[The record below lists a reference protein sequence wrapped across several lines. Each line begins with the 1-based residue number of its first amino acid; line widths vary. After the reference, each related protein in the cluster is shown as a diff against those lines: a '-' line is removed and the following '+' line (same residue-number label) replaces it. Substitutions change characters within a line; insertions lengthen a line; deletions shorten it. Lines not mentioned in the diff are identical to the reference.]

1 MQIRNAFNLS
11 VNDLFSKKL
20 ICKSQAKSLAYGRRV
35 FYWQE
40 DIKND
45 GQENKQSYWLKTQM
59 LQSEIEFE
67 KSFQRELNFYQSLT
81 FEEAQ
86 KIALN
91 FQIISHITQ
100 FEKLKLGMPLL
111 VLPHAKLLF
120 DENVQTL
127 SIDQI
132 KHKMIQALSVL
143 ENLHKAGWLH
153 ADLKTEHFVVDG
165 RKAKLIDF
173 EQSVKI
179 VDIEKNTYLTAT
191 PRYMA
196 PELFHGEVKSIESDI
211 YALGIIFYEWLKQ
224 ERLSAKNYYDWAV
237 LHCQKLEIE
246 LPEAYLCFKTTLNT
260 MLNKKKMH
268 RLTDISALKMHLIT
282 ENV

>member
-11 VNDLFSKKL
+11 VNDLFFKKL
-20 ICKSQAKSLAYGRRV
+20 ICKSQAKSLAFGRRV

-143 ENLHKAGWLH
+143 ENLHKTGWLH

-165 RKAKLIDF
+165 WQAKLIDF

-196 PELFHGEVKSIESDI
+196 PELFHAESKSIASDI

-246 LPEAYLCFKTTLNT
+246 LPEAYLCFKTTLNA
-260 MLNKKKMH
+260 MLKKQKKH
-268 RLTDISALKMHLIT
+268 RLTDISALKMQLII

>member
-1 MQIRNAFNLS
+1 MQISNAFNLS
-11 VNDLFSKKL
+11 ANDLFSKKL
-20 ICKSQAKSLAYGRRV
+20 ICKSQAKSLAFGRRV

-246 LPEAYLCFKTTLNT
+246 LPEAYLCFKTTLNA
-260 MLNKKKMH
+260 MLKKQKKH
-268 RLTDISALKMHLIT
+268 RLTDISALKMQLII